1 MRVAPAVKEV
11 GNRNTVL
18 SRTACFYTAPNQR
31 SAATRSKKNQQTHWP
46 DEYSPHRDSS
56 RQFHALQEP
65 LKSGVALQG
74 ISPGFDLKEGD
85 AVGPHFISLVQVGKS
100 LIFLPRGGMDNP
112 GPPATPERSHLTKRV
127 TSLLHTLS

>member
-1 MRVAPAVKEV
+1 MRIAPGVREV

-18 SRTACFYTAPNQR
+18 SRTDRFRTA
-31 SAATRSKKNQQTHWP
+31 QTKIGTTNRETNKHI
-46 DEYSPHRDSS
+46 DRMKYSPHRDSS

-65 LKSGVALQG
+65 LKSGVAAQG

-100 LIFLPRGGMDNP
+100 LTFLPQGGMDNRV
-112 GPPATPERSHLTKRV
+112 PPATPQRSQLTKRV
-127 TSLLHTLS
+127 TSPLHSLS

>member
-1 MRVAPAVKEV
+1 LETETLYYRAQPAF
-11 GNRNTVL
+11 TQL
-18 SRTACFYTAPNQR
+18 
-31 SAATRSKKNQQTHWP
+31 QTKDRLRPEARKTNKHIGRMK
-46 DEYSPHRDSS
+46 YSPHRDSS